1 MSKSMQNKITI
12 LALIICFPIGILL
25 MFFWKLFSPWV
36 RIFLSISLILVFMTL
51 GISIWQVNKITT
63 NLDNQ
68 IKKELNTIPQSSVSV
83 SKTNFNLPQKDV
95 YEKESTGWTPII
107 ANGAQIS
114 ILDFTGHTYLNKI
127 NKKSL
132 NYCAVSFEVKNLLM
146 EPVTIFPDSMFM
158 LSPEGVDLNFPLA
171 GITGLGDFETQ
182 PKETY
187 FGEDKFELAPN
198 NSRAGFLPF
207 DCPDFKTSYIFQ
219 SDINQF
225 YPEVITQELAYKAL
239 KIKMSLSN
247 KNQSTQSSGSSS
259 AQ

>member
-63 NLDNQ
+63 SLDNQ
-68 IKKELNTIPQSSVSV
+68 IKKELNTVAEEPTSI
-83 SKTNFNLPQKDV
+83 SKPNFNLPQKDI
-95 YEKESTGWTPII
+95 YEKELGNWTPII

-114 ILDFTGHTYLNKI
+114 VLDFTGHTYLNKI
-127 NKKSL
+127 SKKSL
-132 NYCAVSFEVKNLLM
+132 NYCAVSFGVTNLLT
-146 EPVTIFPDSMFM
+146 EPVTIYPDSMFM

-171 GITGLGDFETQ
+171 GITGLGDFESQ
-182 PKETY
+182 PKEAY

-198 NSRAGFLPF
+198 SSKIGFLPF

-247 KNQSTQSSGSSS
+247 KNQVSQSTGSSS